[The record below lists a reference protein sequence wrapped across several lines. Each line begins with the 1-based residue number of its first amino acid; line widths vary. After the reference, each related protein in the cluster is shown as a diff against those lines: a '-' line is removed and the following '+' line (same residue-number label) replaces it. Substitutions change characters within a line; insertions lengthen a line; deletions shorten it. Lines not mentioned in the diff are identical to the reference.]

1 MARQVRQTLPD
12 APPEYDQAYIA
23 ALARSLNSYM
33 NQAQALG
40 EVVAARFI
48 MTDPVHVP
56 GDIPHIKGQPTTA
69 GLPVG
74 TLYLTTVS
82 GVPVLTVVMKGDA

>member
-12 APPEYDQAYIA
+12 PPPEYDQQYIA
-23 ALARSLNSYM
+23 ALARSINNYM
-33 NQAQALG
+33 GQAQALG
-40 EVVAARFI
+40 EVVAGHFI
-48 MTDPVHVP
+48 MTDVP
-56 GDIPHIKGQPTTA
+56 TSTL

-82 GVPVLTVVMKGDA
+82 GKQVLTVVMTGDPL